1 MCPELCHPSAERWFP
16 GGVSLPRCCPDWC
29 PHAEPGAAAGAE
41 RTAGSCRPAAGMA
54 PSPTPCRV
62 RSPGSGLC
70 PEQPLWEHS
79 LFSSPQGVPG
89 CRGSALPGI
98 HRRDL
103 CQPPGGAGSAGW
115 RGEGCPSNVCY
126 PPHQHSAQLS
136 PGLSR
141 PFAAG
146 AGACPGVSLHD
157 CAAGRPQ
164 QAAQLPAGTG
174 CCAATGGGSPPSQE
188 GGNGATRCTSG
199 IPDKEGDSW
208 GAVLWRTWGM
218 EHGWVLSGVWD
229 ALG

>member
-1 MCPELCHPSAERWFP
+1 MSHSVTLLSPPGDGGVMCPELCHPSAERWFP

-41 RTAGSCRPAAGMA
+41 RTAGSCHPAAGMA

-62 RSPGSGLC
+62 RNPGSGLC

-126 PPHQHSAQLS
+126 PPHQRSAQPRAVPSLCS
-136 PGLSR
+136 GSR
-141 PFAAG
+141 CVPWCLAA
-146 AGACPGVSLHD
+146 
-157 CAAGRPQ
+157 
-164 QAAQLPAGTG
+164 
-174 CCAATGGGSPPSQE
+174 
-188 GGNGATRCTSG
+188 
-199 IPDKEGDSW
+199 
-208 GAVLWRTWGM
+208 
-218 EHGWVLSGVWD
+218 
-229 ALG
+229 